1 MNVRK
6 DFDEKLLHI
15 QQQVERM
22 GLMTAD
28 FIDSTVEAMIA
39 MNAVEA
45 KAVRQDEKQI
55 DAVFRQVDERCIVL
69 MATQQP
75 AAGDLRFLV
84 SSMKIASELERIADY
99 ANNIAKK
106 VQRQRLTDMT
116 AFLGEEWNGKVRT
129 IGRTASS
136 MLREAVQAYVQHD
149 AAAVAS
155 IVAKD
160 EIVNGLNKALFTDI
174 LRAAPSEQAEL
185 AAVFEVHTVIRYIER
200 MADRSTNIAEQVF
213 YMSKGFPY
221 TKF

>member
-1 MNVRK
+1 MNVRR
-6 DFDEKLLHI
+6 DFDEKLMDI

-28 FIDSTVEAMIA
+28 FIDSTIDAMIA
-39 MNAVEA
+39 MNAVGA

-55 DAVFRQVDERCIVL
+55 DAVFRQIDERCIVL

-84 SSMKIASELERIADY
+84 SSMKIAGELERIADY

-106 VQRQRLTDMT
+106 VQRQRLADMT
-116 AFLGEEWNGKVRT
+116 VFWGEAWNDKVRL
-129 IGRTASS
+129 IGSTASA
-136 MLREAVQAYVQHD
+136 MLREALQAYVQHD
-149 AAAVAS
+149 AAAVAG
-155 IVAKD
+155 IVARD
-160 EIVNGLNKALFTDI
+160 ETVNLLNKQLITDV
-174 LRAAPSEQAEL
+174 LKAAPDGQAEL
-185 AAVFEVHTVIRYIER
+185 AAIFEVHTVIRYIER

>member
-1 MNVRK
+1 MNVRR

-15 QQQVERM
+15 QQQVEKM

-28 FIDSTVEAMIA
+28 FIDSTVEALIA
-39 MNAVEA
+39 MNPVEA

-84 SSMKIASELERIADY
+84 SSMKIAGELERIADY

-106 VQRQRLTDMT
+106 VQRQRLANMT
-116 AFLGEEWNGKVRT
+116 ALLGEEWNEKVRT
-129 IGRTASS
+129 IGHTASA
-136 MLREAVQAYVQHD
+136 MLREAMQAYVQHD
-149 AAAVAS
+149 AASVAG
-155 IVAKD
+155 IIAKD
-160 EIVNGLNKALFTDI
+160 EIVNDLNKKLFADI
-174 LRAAPSEQAEL
+174 LTAAPQEQTAL
-185 AAVFEVHTVIRYIER
+185 AAVFQVHTVIRYIER

>member
-1 MNVRK
+1 MNVRR
-6 DFDEKLLHI
+6 DFDEKLLDI

-28 FIDSTVEAMIA
+28 FIDSTIDAMIA
-39 MNAVEA
+39 MNAVGA

-55 DAVFRQVDERCIVL
+55 DAVFRQIDERCIVL

-106 VQRQRLTDMT
+106 VQRQRLADMT
-116 AFLGEEWNGKVRT
+116 VFLGEEWNDKVRT
-129 IGRTASS
+129 IGRTAST
-136 MLREAVQAYVQHD
+136 MLREALQAYVQHD
-149 AAAVAS
+149 AAAVNG

-160 EIVNGLNKALFTDI
+160 EIVNLLNKELFTDV
-174 LRAAPSEQAEL
+174 LKAAPNEQAEL
-185 AAVFEVHTVIRYIER
+185 AAIFEVHTVIRYIER

-213 YMSKGFPY
+213 YIAKGFPY

>member
-1 MNVRK
+1 MNVRR

-39 MNAVEA
+39 MNAVGA

-55 DAVFRQVDERCIVL
+55 DAIFRQIDERCIVL

-106 VQRQRLTDMT
+106 VQRQRLANMT
-116 AFLGEEWNGKVRT
+116 VFLGEAWNDKVRT

-136 MLREAVQAYVQHD
+136 MLREAMQAYVQHD
-149 AAAVAS
+149 AAAVAG
-155 IVAKD
+155 IVTKD
-160 EIVNGLNKALFTDI
+160 ETVNMLNTELFTDI
-174 LRAAPSEQAEL
+174 LRAAPREQAEL